1 LVSKIALGGGCHWCT
16 EAVFQSLRGVKR
28 VSQGYV
34 ASSGDNSS
42 FSEGVIIEYSEIEIP
57 LNTLIHIHLL
67 THKSTSN
74 HSRRNLYRSAVYT
87 YSENQQK
94 QVMQVLKILQ
104 IEFEEPIV
112 TKVLP
117 YKKFRASREEIKNY
131 YQKNP
136 EKPFCKKYI
145 HPKLE
150 LLRKEF
156 GNFVED

>member
-1 LVSKIALGGGCHWCT
+1 
-16 EAVFQSLRGVKR
+16 
-28 VSQGYV
+28 V

-94 QVMQVLKILQ
+94 QVYLIKSL
-104 IEFEEPIV
+104 ELHE
-112 TKVLP
+112 
-117 YKKFRASREEIKNY
+117 KKLRITTRRI
-131 YQKNP
+131 QKNP
-136 EKPFCKKYI
+136 
-145 HPKLE
+145 
-150 LLRKEF
+150 
-156 GNFVED
+156 FVKNIFTLN